1 MERGDRGA
9 GDVPGGS
16 RYAGVAV
23 AGDRLDMIG
32 KSALV
37 CLLASAAF
45 LGGQVGTALTT
56 AFAQVRTSEQS
67 VVLAPGASAEIELTE
82 NPSTGYVWRFDAQRS
97 KNAAIVKLVDQG
109 FSRPASD
116 RPPIG
121 APGRHR
127 WSLEG
132 VSAGR
137 AVLTFVN
144 LRPWEDRPVREHTV
158 AVEVQ

>member
-1 MERGDRGA
+1 
-9 GDVPGGS
+9 
-16 RYAGVAV
+16 
-23 AGDRLDMIG
+23 MIG

-37 CLLASAAF
+37 CMLASAAF
-45 LGGQVGTALTT
+45 LGGVIATALTT
-56 AFAQVRTSEQS
+56 AFAQVQTSEQS
-67 VVLAPGASAEIELTE
+67 VVLAPGASSVVELTE
-82 NPSTGYVWRFDAQRS
+82 NPSTGYVWRFDAERS

-121 APGRHR
+121 APGRRR

-137 AVLTFVN
+137 AELTFVN
-144 LRPWEDRPVREHTV
+144 LRPWEDRPVREHVV
-158 AVEVQ
+158 AVKVQ

>member
-1 MERGDRGA
+1 VGDA
-9 GDVPGGS
+9 DKPGGS
-16 RYAGVAV
+16 RSAGAVV
-23 AGDRLDMIG
+23 AGDRLRIIG
-32 KSALV
+32 KGVLV
-37 CLLASAAF
+37 CLLGSTAF
-45 LGGQVGTALTT
+45 LGGGAATALTT
-56 AFAQVRTSEQS
+56 AFAQVQTSKQS

-97 KNAAIVKLVDQG
+97 KNAGIVKLVDRG
-109 FSRPASD
+109 YSRPASD

-132 VSAGR
+132 VSAGH

>member
-1 MERGDRGA
+1 
-9 GDVPGGS
+9 
-16 RYAGVAV
+16 
-23 AGDRLDMIG
+23 MIG
-32 KSALV
+32 KGVLV

-45 LGGQVGTALTT
+45 LGGEAATALTT
-56 AFAQVRTSEQS
+56 AFAQVQTSEQS
-67 VVLAPGASAEIELTE
+67 VVLAPGASAVVELTE

-97 KNAAIVKLVDQG
+97 TNAAIVKLVDQG
-109 FSRPASD
+109 YSRPASD

-158 AVEVQ
+158 AVEVR

>member
-1 MERGDRGA
+1 M
-9 GDVPGGS
+9 
-16 RYAGVAV
+16 
-23 AGDRLDMIG
+23 
-32 KSALV
+32 
-37 CLLASAAF
+37 LASAAF
-45 LGGQVGTALTT
+45 LGGEVATALTR
-56 AFAQVRTSEQS
+56 AFAQVQTSEQS
-67 VVLAPGASAEIELTE
+67 VVLAPGASAVVELTE

-109 FSRPASD
+109 FSRPTSD

-137 AVLTFVN
+137 AELTFVN
-144 LRPWEDRPVREHTV
+144 LRPWEDRPVREHVV

>member
-1 MERGDRGA
+1 
-9 GDVPGGS
+9 
-16 RYAGVAV
+16 
-23 AGDRLDMIG
+23 MIG

-37 CLLASAAF
+37 CMLASAAF
-45 LGGQVGTALTT
+45 LGGEVATALTT
-56 AFAQVRTSEQS
+56 AFAQVQTSEQ
-67 VVLAPGASAEIELTE
+67 VVLAPGASAVVELTE

-97 KNAAIVKLVDQG
+97 KNAAIVKIVDQG

-137 AVLTFVN
+137 AELTFVN
-144 LRPWEDRPVREHTV
+144 LRPWEDRPAREHVV

>member
-1 MERGDRGA
+1 
-9 GDVPGGS
+9 
-16 RYAGVAV
+16 
-23 AGDRLDMIG
+23 MIG

-37 CLLASAAF
+37 CMLASAAF
-45 LGGQVGTALTT
+45 LGGVVATALTT
-56 AFAQVRTSEQS
+56 AFAQVQTSEQS
-67 VVLAPGASAEIELTE
+67 VVLAPGASSVVELTE

-121 APGRHR
+121 APGRR

-137 AVLTFVN
+137 AELTFVN
-144 LRPWEDRPVREHTV
+144 LRPWEDRPVREHVV

>member
-1 MERGDRGA
+1 VDDTGRL
-9 GDVPGGS
+9 GGS
-16 RYAGVAV
+16 RFAGA
-23 AGDRLDMIG
+23 AFLGDRFRMMG
-32 KSALV
+32 KAALV
-37 CLLASAAF
+37 CLLASAAV
-45 LGGQVGTALTT
+45 LGSEATTATT
-56 AFAQVRTSEQS
+56 AFAQVQTSEQNL
-67 VVLAPGASAEIELTE
+67 VLAPGASAEIELTE

-97 KNAAIVKLVDQG
+97 KNAAIAKLVDQG
-109 FSRPASD
+109 YSRPASD

-127 WSLEG
+127 WLLKG

-158 AVEVQ
+158 AVDVQ

>member
-1 MERGDRGA
+1 
-9 GDVPGGS
+9 
-16 RYAGVAV
+16 
-23 AGDRLDMIG
+23 MIG

-37 CLLASAAF
+37 CVLASAAF
-45 LGGQVGTALTT
+45 LGGEVATALTT
-56 AFAQVRTSEQS
+56 ALAQVQTSEQS
-67 VVLAPGASAEIELTE
+67 IVLALGASAVVELTE
-82 NPSTGYVWRFDAQRS
+82 NPSTGYVWRFDVQRS
-97 KNAAIVKLVDQG
+97 KNAAIVKLVDQD

-137 AVLTFVN
+137 AELTFVN
-144 LRPWEDRPVREHTV
+144 LRPWEDRPVREHVV